1 MAKFI
6 SAQNAQQFLMPLR
19 AMQVIPKSTQKNQAQ
34 KNPTGPQNPN
44 PPQNTSQKNEYI
56 NKPDIPN
63 TFSNDNVPI
72 SNYLPIKL
80 HGKLS
85 DSSIILHIPYPH
97 ANNYQHFSIH
107 YIYIFHVSH
116 NIIPYIY

>member
-6 SAQNAQQFLMPLR
+6 SAQNAQQFSMPLR

-63 TFSNDNVPI
+63 TFSNDNVPK

-80 HGKLS
+80 YGILS
-85 DSSIILHIPYPH
+85 NS
-97 ANNYQHFSIH
+97 
-107 YIYIFHVSH
+107 SH
-116 NIIPYIY
+116 NTSHTLPSR